1 MNLDKELGML
11 SKEQE
16 MLFNKEQE
24 TLSSK
29 VLETLFSM
37 EQVSTLVHREDK
49 VDPSLSHPLVQIEE
63 ASSSLASAKSR
74 GLADLHK
81 LPQEELE

>member
-1 MNLDKELGML
+1 MHLDKEPGML

-16 MLFNKEQE
+16 MSFNKEQE

-37 EQVSTLVHREDK
+37 EQVSTLVHREGK
-49 VDPSLSHPLVQIEE
+49 VDPSLSHP
-63 ASSSLASAKSR
+63 A
-74 GLADLHK
+74 
-81 LPQEELE
+81 PN